1 MAGET
6 KVKEKFKIVKYF
18 KGKGIS
24 ILGNY
29 DTEERANEVCDY
41 MNEKIKQITQ
51 AVKFKVEKI

>member
-1 MAGET
+1 MEGKA
-6 KVKEKFKIVKYF
+6 KFKIVKYF
-18 KGKGIS
+18 KGKGVS

>member
-1 MAGET
+1 MEGKAR
-6 KVKEKFKIVKYF
+6 FKIVKYF
-18 KGKGIS
+18 KGKCIS
-24 ILGNY
+24 ILDNY